1 MGKKLENTLIAGTFF
16 VSAVALLYGFTE
28 TVPSGKGKHKM
39 EAAYWGGGTTA
50 RQTVDVMSQAKSLQ
64 GGSERHATFGAYV
77 EGKTGG
83 GPQGAT
89 TVALQSR
96 VN

>member
-39 EAAYWGGGTTA
+39 QAAYWGAGTTA
-50 RQTVDVMSQAKSLQ
+50 RQTVDVMSQAKSLS
-64 GGSERHATFGAYV
+64 GGSGRHESFPAYV

-83 GPQGAT
+83 GLQGAT
-89 TVALQSR
+89 TAALRSR